1 MVEQVLLKGV
11 ELEVPVA
18 GLAGCPIGEIGQRA
32 GFEAVD
38 APLRSH
44 RAGHQTGLA
53 EHLEVLRRRGLADP
67 ELHPCHLGELPRRSF
82 PRVGEPLHDAAP
94 DRIGHRLE
102 DIHSRTAACGY
113 IAVKQNNV
121 PVERNSSLDQ

>member
-1 MVEQVLLKGV
+1 MCAQALLKGV

-32 GFEAVD
+32 GVEAVD

-53 EHLEVLRRRGLADP
+53 EHLEVFRRGGLTDP
-67 ELHPCHLGELPRRSF
+67 ELRPCHLGELSRRSF
-82 PRVGEPLHDAAP
+82 TRVGEPLHNAAP
-94 DRIGHRLE
+94 NRVGHRLE
-102 DIHSRTAACGY
+102 NIHLRTVVHGY
-113 IAVKQNNV
+113 IAIK
-121 PVERNSSLDQ
+121 RNKDESLDR